1 MDNVESVTPFS
12 TGPPCPLPPGWP
24 APPAEYA
31 IVYSLGVGGWLG
43 SLPDAPASGADWSV
57 LLPTFR
63 LAGVRCGL
71 RLGPGPWQPPQL
83 SGGRSLTHSLT
94 HSVVVVVVTITITIT
109 ITIAVITIITVNVTV
124 AILALYF

>member
-1 MDNVESVTPFS
+1 MPRKVDLCLIPVVLPVRKTGGWLAVILSGQIGSLELLFEGSGSGVHGSRRGCPPLLPF
-12 TGPPCPLPPGWP
+12 PPCPLPPGWP

-43 SLPDAPASGADWSV
+43 FLLDAPASGADWSV

-71 RLGPGPWQPPQL
+71 RLGPGLQ
-83 SGGRSLTHSLT
+83 
-94 HSVVVVVVTITITIT
+94 
-109 ITIAVITIITVNVTV
+109 
-124 AILALYF
+124 